1 MVCDTAKIM
10 VCATCGS
17 ENVKRD
23 AWAVWSVPDQKWELE
38 SEPFDHAYCDHC
50 ERECRVEERQEER

>member
-1 MVCDTAKIM
+1 MADDTVKTM

-17 ENVKRD
+17 ESVKSD

-38 SEPFDHAYCDHC
+38 GGPYQFSYCDDC
-50 ERECRVEERQEER
+50 DEECRVEERQEAR